1 MYLMAA
7 DYVKQN
13 NPYMQNRELSW
24 LQFNQRVL
32 DEAADNTVPLLEKL
46 KFISIFGSNLD
57 EFFMVRIGSL
67 HDLSRL
73 SKQHYDNKT
82 GMTPRNQID
91 AAMDT
96 LHPMYKKKDHY
107 YLELTKKLADKNI
120 TQKRIEDLSS
130 NELQSVTKRFKK
142 EILPLLA
149 PQIIDP
155 MHPFPFLENKKLHVF
170 LELDE
175 ENDNRIA
182 LVPIRDDFPKY
193 WVLNNNPFTY
203 ILTEDIVYHFTDL
216 VFQQLKIKKK
226 VLLKITRNFDFDDQN
241 DLRDEFDNYKDY
253 MKQILKKRERLSAVR
268 IEANCKLT
276 NKLKELFLNE
286 YPIKENQIFITS
298 APLDMGYVFSLI
310 DRIPDTLKYPL
321 LYEPFTGNPVY
332 QVEGNGVATAFV
344 EQQDVLLSYPYDSI
358 QFFLRLL
365 KEASENP
372 RTVSIKITIYRL
384 AKKSKL
390 VEYLCRAAENGI
402 DVTVLMELRARF
414 DEENNINYTEVLYDA
429 GCNIIYGF
437 EEYKTHSKV
446 CLITYRN
453 DANELKYITQI
464 GTGNYNE
471 STSKQ
476 YTDFSYITSDQAM
489 GTDATAFFRFLLL
502 GKREVQYTHFIQA
515 PHSLKP
521 KFMAYIDEEISKG
534 EEGYVFCKMNS
545 LTDFDFINKL
555 MEAGKAGVSVRMIIR
570 GITCLLPGVSEYT
583 ENIEIHSIVG
593 RYLEH
598 SRVYIFGK
606 KEEQK
611 IYISST
617 DLMTRNTERRIEVA
631 APILDSSIRKR
642 IVEYMEIQWKD
653 HVKGRK
659 ISATG
664 QYEKMPL
671 TDPMINA
678 QEYFIQESNVKKVL
692 KIGRRKAKH
701 TNIIDIQETAKNNS
715 DYENRSITT
724 KVPFWKKILN
734 KIMGK

>member
-1 MYLMAA
+1 MAPDYL
-7 DYVKQN
+7 KQN
-13 NPYMQNRELSW
+13 KPYMQNRELSW

-32 DEAADNTVPLLEKL
+32 DEAADDTVPLLEKL

-73 SKQHYDNKT
+73 NKQYHDNKT
-82 GMTPRNQID
+82 GMTPREQID
-91 AAMDT
+91 AAMEA
-96 LHPMYKKKDHY
+96 LHPIYEKKDRY
-107 YLELTKKLADKNI
+107 YKNI
-120 TQKRIEDLSS
+120 TKELANKNIIQKRMEDLSAS
-130 NELQSVTKRFKK
+130 ELQIVTKRFKK
-142 EILPLLA
+142 AFLPLLA

-155 MHPFPFLENKKLHVF
+155 MHPFPFLENKKLFVF

-182 LVPIRDDFPKY
+182 LVPIRDDFPEY
-193 WVLNNNPFTY
+193 WVLETNPFTY

-216 VFQQLKIKKK
+216 IFQQLKIKKK

-253 MKQILKKRERLSAVR
+253 MKQILKKRERLCAVR
-268 IEANCKLT
+268 VEANCKLT
-276 NKLKELFLNE
+276 NKLKSLLLSE
-286 YPIKENQIFITS
+286 YPIKQEQIFITS
-298 APLDMGYVFSLI
+298 APLNMGYVFSLI
-310 DRIPDTLKYPL
+310 DQIPDALKHNL
-321 LYEPFTGNPVY
+321 LYDPFVGNPVY
-332 QVEGNGVATAFV
+332 QVEGDGVATAFV
-344 EQQDVLLSYPYDSI
+344 EQQDVLLSYPYDDI

-372 RTVSIKITIYRL
+372 RTFSIKITIYRL
-384 AKKSKL
+384 SKKSKL
-390 VEYLCRAAENGI
+390 VEHLCRAAQNGI

-453 DANELKYITQI
+453 DKNDLRYITQI

-476 YTDFSYITSDQAM
+476 YTDFSYITSDNAM
-489 GTDATAFFRFLLL
+489 GVDATAFFRFLLL
-502 GKREVQYTHFIQA
+502 GKGEAQYTHFIQA

-534 EEGYVFCKMNS
+534 EEGFIFCKMNS

-555 MEAGKAGVSVRMIIR
+555 TEASNAGVPVRLIIR
-570 GITCLLPGVSEYT
+570 GISCLLPGISGYT
-583 ENIEIHSIVG
+583 ENVEIHSIVG

-606 KEEQK
+606 KSDQR

-617 DLMTRNTERRIEVA
+617 DLMTRNTERRIEIA
-631 APILDSSIRKR
+631 APILDAAICKR
-642 IVEYMEIQWKD
+642 VVDYMEIQWQD
-653 HVKGRK
+653 HLKGRRINEK
-659 ISATG
+659 GEYT
-664 QYEKMPL
+664 KMPL
-671 TDPMINA
+671 TEPIVNA
-678 QEYFIQESNVKKVL
+678 QEYFIRESNAKKVI
-692 KIGRRKAKH
+692 KIGRRKARLA
-701 TNIIDIQETAKNNS
+701 NIIDIQGTSKDKKFQEDQDTAKKPS
-715 DYENRSITT
+715 LWKKLLKSITT
-724 KVPFWKKILN
+724 KKV
-734 KIMGK
+734 